1 MKRIGKVLLLA
12 FGVFVVGSIALVVW
26 GERRRYDAPYP
37 DVHAS
42 TDPAVIARGS
52 YLVNGPLHCSACH
65 GDPDAHGDRAAPLS
79 GGLEYPLP
87 LGTVVV
93 PNITP
98 DRETGIGT
106 RTDGELAR
114 VLRYSVHADGH
125 VVLPFMRVQQ
135 TSDEDLSAILSY
147 LRSLPPVRHVVSP
160 HRLNPIGHAVRG
172 LVMQPIGP
180 TTTPPARIEPAVTP
194 EYGRY
199 LVQLGSC
206 ATCHT
211 KIDLVTGRATG
222 ALLAGGSPMEEHG
235 PARRMFVPPNLT
247 PAKTGRITNWEEDAF
262 VSRFQLG
269 VGAAGSPMPWAWFA
283 TMSKDDLRAVFRYLR
298 TLPPVESEPAATPT
312 VVSQREGEGE

>member
-1 MKRIGKVLLLA
+1 MKRIGKLLLLA
-12 FGVFVVGSIALVVW
+12 FGGFAVASTVLVVW
-26 GERRRYDAPYP
+26 GESRRYDAPYP

-42 TDPAVIARGS
+42 TDPAAIARGG

-65 GDPDAHGDRAAPLS
+65 GDPAAHGDKAAPLS
-79 GGLEYPLP
+79 GGIEYPLP

-98 DRETGIGT
+98 DRETGIGA
-106 RTDGELAR
+106 RTDQEIAR
-114 VLRYSVHADGH
+114 VLRYSVHANGK

-135 TSDEDLSAILSY
+135 TSDEDLGAIVSY
-147 LRSLPPVRHVVSP
+147 LRSLAPVRHAVAG
-160 HRLNPIGHAVRG
+160 HQLNALGHAVRG
-172 LVMQPIGP
+172 LVMKPMGP
-180 TTTPPARIEPAVTP
+180 TSPPPVHVEPGVTP

-211 KIDLVTGRATG
+211 KIDLVTGQATG

-235 PARRMFVPPNLT
+235 PAKRTFVPPNLT

-262 VSRFQLG
+262 VARLKLG

-283 TMSKDDLRAVFRYLR
+283 TMSKDDLRAIYRYLR
-298 TLPPVESEPAATPT
+298 TLPPVESEPVAAPT
-312 VVSQREGEGE
+312 TVSQGE